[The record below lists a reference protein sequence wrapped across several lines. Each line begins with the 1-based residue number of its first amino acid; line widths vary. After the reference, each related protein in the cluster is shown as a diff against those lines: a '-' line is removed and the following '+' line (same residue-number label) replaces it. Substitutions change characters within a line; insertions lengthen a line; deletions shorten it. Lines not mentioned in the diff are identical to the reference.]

1 MFCKIKYIVFKIKI
15 LTFSFVPP
23 GFHEIEVITDF
34 KEKAELFN
42 SFFVNQCSLI
52 ISTSLLPTNCENLT
66 DKSLSNITFT
76 DNDIGKIIKALD
88 LNKAHG
94 HDMISI
100 TMLKLYGGSIYKP
113 LQLVFNAC
121 VDQGTFALCWKK
133 ANVVPIHKKLK
144 TVNKEI

>member
-52 ISTSLLPTNCENLT
+52 ISTSLLPTNCQNLT
-66 DKSLSNITFT
+66 DKSLSNINFT

-88 LNKAHG
+88 PNKAHG